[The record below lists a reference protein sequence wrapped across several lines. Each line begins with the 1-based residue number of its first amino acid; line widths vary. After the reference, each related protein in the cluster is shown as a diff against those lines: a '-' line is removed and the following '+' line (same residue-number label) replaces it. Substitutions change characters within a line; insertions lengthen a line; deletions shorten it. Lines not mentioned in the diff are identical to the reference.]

1 MSKCQILIS
10 CPHLEID
17 KPCQFENGLCPHQ
30 RKVVDLAIEMNDED
44 NKHREGVSAPLSIEE
59 INKMIDIVKDFNKAY
74 EEDGYPSRRQ
84 ELLDRSIRFIDGI
97 YL

>member
-30 RKVVDLAIEMNDED
+30 RKVVDLAIEMNDRDKVIED
-44 NKHREGVSAPLSIEE
+44 FLKIAC
-59 INKMIDIVKDFNKAY
+59 
-74 EEDGYPSRRQ
+74 
-84 ELLDRSIRFIDGI
+84 
-97 YL
+97 